1 MQENRNI
8 NPEEAKKAIDKLIE
22 QGDPTEV
29 GIFISI
35 LRYMQT
41 MGINKNQLVTSLSNS
56 IDELENKENIR
67 NINEKNVF
75 INKESL
81 DLIKYTVKSDLEEL
95 YDILLIPEDKNT
107 TMGFYIQKQKYDIIS
122 HGVGIKMEDF
132 KNILNVEEFIK
143 ANLNDWI
150 RICEQDIKEI

>member
-35 LRYMQT
+35 LCYRYMQT

-56 IDELENKENIR
+56 IDELENKE
-67 NINEKNVF
+67 
-75 INKESL
+75 NKESL